1 MKKRILIVEDE
12 PHIRENYVKL
22 FSKGDNELFDVLE
35 APDAVKATNLLI
47 REKVDLVLLDI
58 KIPEINGQK
67 IFEVIR
73 EYDPTLK
80 VIVVSVY
87 PEERQKELI
96 PGAHDYYD
104 KSQSLLKLVEKV
116 VEVLFLH

>member
-96 PGAHDYYD
+96 PGV
-104 KSQSLLKLVEKV
+104 SMT
-116 VEVLFLH
+116 